1 MAGERCPVC
10 GADSRSP
17 SSGDTKL
24 DRHIFDYNDPHR
36 TLSLVPKVY
45 YGTDTPTTTDGY
57 KSGDWYVDLT
67 AKVLYSC
74 AVENSGSDP
83 VLMWI
88 QATTATAVT
97 FADLASALASY
108 STTAAVSQM
117 LAAYVLKSEA
127 TQFVTTQQLDARGYM
142 TAAGVASA
150 LVGYVTE
157 SSLDSRGYVT
167 AAALAS
173 ALSSYATSAS
183 VDLALTGFYTKE
195 ASDSRFAPLSALT
208 GLVTQTALDTRLS
221 QGFVTRQPVSPG
233 VWPELDLDSVLASY
247 LTSESAATTYLT
259 KELAASTYVTQLA
272 LSTALA
278 PYTTSASLP
287 AVLAPYLPKSEAAQ
301 LYVSKQEASDTYLKV
316 ADIPTRLSSYVT
328 ASSLAAA
335 LTSYYTKAAADVTF
349 AKPSD
354 LAQFVTDATVRS
366 YLSNYVSLEYLDGRL
381 ASYLTAAEAQQTYLT
396 PSALGSYG
404 FLTPESEFLANFVR
418 STTGQTDLDSA
429 LAGYAVR
436 VLDAGESRPPQ
447 SRVVKEAID
456 EVDARHDALAD
467 IVEGLVMTGGNS
479 DLLREVT
486 SAVTITESGVAR
498 KLLKLTDN
506 ATNWISFAAA
516 RALLGGGEDNRINV
530 AIPKRAVAGVARDFL
545 FGITFDN
552 YRAAA
557 GETTA
562 TFPLVRIEN
571 QDGTYSKP
579 KLRSYSA
586 NPFDL
591 SGVSVGTTVIWGF
604 TEYHDGEFVVTR
616 KVIYPVGGYQ

>member
-17 SSGDTKL
+17 SLGDTKL

-45 YGTDTPTTTDGY
+45 YGSDAPTTTDGY

-97 FADLASALASY
+97 FADLAAALASY
-108 STTAAVSQM
+108 STTAVVSQM
-117 LAAYVLKSEA
+117 LSAYVLKSEA
-127 TQFVTTQQLDARGYM
+127 TQFVTAQQLDARGYV

-183 VDLALTGFYTKE
+183 VELALAGFYTKE
-195 ASDSRFAPLSALT
+195 ASDARFAPLSALT

-233 VWPELDLDSVLASY
+233 VWPELDLDSVLAEY
-247 LTSESAATTYLT
+247 LTFASASATYLT

-278 PYTTSASLP
+278 PYATSASLP
-287 AVLAPYLPKSEAAQ
+287 AVLAPYLPKSEATQ

-354 LAQFVTDATVRS
+354 LVQFVTDATVRG
-366 YLSNYVSLEYLDGRL
+366 YLANYASLEYLDGRL
-381 ASYLTAAEAQQTYLT
+381 ASYLTAAEVQRTYLT
-396 PSALGSYG
+396 PAALGNYG
-404 FLTPESEFLANFVR
+404 FLTRDSEFFNTFVHR
-418 STTGQTDLDSA
+418 PSGETDIDKILSA
-429 LAGYAVR
+429 WLLSSVSDDATRPTSGRAVFNR
-436 VLDAGESRPPQ
+436 FTQ
-447 SRVVKEAID
+447 S
-456 EVDARHDALAD
+456 DARVDELSQTVA
-467 IVEGLVMTGGNS
+467 GLVITGGNA
-479 DLLREVT
+479 DRLLN
-486 SAVTITESGVAR
+486 ITQTALHPVSGTN
-498 KLLKLTDN
+498 LKHLMLTDN
-506 ATNWISFAAA
+506 ATNWIAVSNAMT
-516 RALLGGGEDNRINV
+516 LLSDGYHINFE
-530 AIPKRAVAGVARDFL
+530 IPKRRAIGVARDFL
-545 FGITFDN
+545 LCITFD
-552 YRAAA
+552 
-557 GETTA
+557 GSE
-562 TFPLVRIEN
+562 VG
-571 QDGTYSKP
+571 QV
-579 KLRSYSA
+579 
-586 NPFDL
+586 PFDIRSIVL
-591 SGVSVGTTVIWGF
+591 NGPKAVKPYLVSYVQDPFTLNGIIYGSTVIWAF
-604 TEYHDGEFVVTR
+604 TEYAESKYAVTR
-616 KVIYPVGGYQ
+616 KVLYPVEGFNA

>member
-1 MAGERCPVC
+1 MSRCPTC
-10 GADSRSP
+10 GADALNP
-17 SSGDTKL
+17 GSGQDPL
-24 DRHIFDYNDPHR
+24 ERHIRDYNDPHR

-45 YGTDTPTTTDGY
+45 YGSDAPTTTDGY

-74 AVENSGSDP
+74 AVENSGDEP
-83 VLMWI
+83 VLMWV

-97 FADLASALASY
+97 FADLAAALASY
-108 STTAAVSQM
+108 STTSAVSQM

-127 TQFVTTQQLDARGYM
+127 TQFVTAQQLDARGYV

-167 AAALAS
+167 ATALAS

-183 VDLALTGFYTKE
+183 VGLALTGFYTKE
-195 ASDSRFAPLSALT
+195 VSDARFAPLSALT

-278 PYTTSASLP
+278 PYATSASLP

-316 ADIPTRLSSYVT
+316 TDIPTRLSSYVT

-349 AKPSD
+349 AKSSD
-354 LAQFVTDATVRS
+354 LTQFVTDATVRG
-366 YLSNYVSLEYLDGRL
+366 YLANYASVEYLNGRL
-381 ASYLTAAEAQQTYLT
+381 ASYLRSADAQRTYLT
-396 PSALGSYG
+396 PGALQSYG
-404 FLTPESEFLANFVR
+404 FLTPESEFFAEFVR
-418 STTGQTDLDSA
+418 SATGQTDLDSA

-447 SRVVKEAID
+447 SRAVKAAID
-456 EVDARHDALAD
+456 GVDARHAALAE
-467 IVEGLVMTGGNS
+467 VVGGLVITGGNS
-479 DLLREVT
+479 DLLRDVT
-486 SAVTITESGVAR
+486 SAVAVIEGGVTR
-498 KLLKLTDN
+498 KLLKLADN
-506 ATNWISFAAA
+506 ATNWISFASA
-516 RALLGGGEDNRINV
+516 RGLLGGEANRIDV
-530 AIPKRAVAGVARDFL
+530 AIPKRAVDGVARDFL
-545 FGITFDN
+545 FGVTFDG

-562 TFPLVRIEN
+562 TFNIVRVEN
-571 QDGTYSKP
+571 PDGTYSKP
-579 KLRSYSA
+579 RLRSYSA

-591 SGVSVGTTVIWGF
+591 SGVSVGATVLWGF
-604 TEYHDGEFVVTR
+604 TEYRDGEFVVTR

>member
-1 MAGERCPVC
+1 MSRCPTC
-10 GADSRSP
+10 GAYALNP
-17 SSGDTKL
+17 GSGQDPL
-24 DRHIFDYNDPHR
+24 EQHIRDYNDPHR

-45 YGTDTPTTTDGY
+45 YGSDAPTATDGY

-74 AVENSGSDP
+74 AVENSGDEP
-83 VLMWI
+83 VLMWV

-97 FADLASALASY
+97 FADLAAAFASY

-127 TQFVTTQQLDARGYM
+127 TQFVTAQQLDARGYV

-183 VDLALTGFYTKE
+183 VELALTGFYTKE
-195 ASDSRFAPLSALT
+195 ASDSRFAPLSALA

-221 QGFVTRQPVSPG
+221 QGFVTRQPVSQG

-247 LTSESAATTYLT
+247 LTSASAETTYLT

-278 PYTTSASLP
+278 PYATSASLP

-328 ASSLAAA
+328 ESSLSAA

-354 LAQFVTDATVRS
+354 LTQFVTDATVRG
-366 YLSNYVSLEYLDGRL
+366 YLANYASVEYLNGRL
-381 ASYLTAAEAQQTYLT
+381 ASYLTAAAAQQTYLT

-404 FLTPESEFLANFVR
+404 FLTRDSDFFSTFVYR
-418 STTGQTDLDSA
+418 PSGETDIDKILSAWLLQSVSDNSARPTSGQ
-429 LAGYAVR
+429 AVFNR
-436 VLDAGESRPPQ
+436 FAQSDAR
-447 SRVVKEAID
+447 
-456 EVDARHDALAD
+456 VDALSQTVA
-467 IVEGLVMTGGNS
+467 GLVITGGNA
-479 DLLREVT
+479 DRLLD
-486 SAVTITESGVAR
+486 ITQTAQHTVSGAN
-498 KLLKLTDN
+498 LKHLMLTDN
-506 ATNWISFAAA
+506 ATNWIAASNA
-516 RALLGGGEDNRINV
+516 MTLLNDGYHINFETPERRAI
-530 AIPKRAVAGVARDFL
+530 GVARDFL
-545 FGITFDN
+545 LCITFD
-552 YRAAA
+552 
-557 GETTA
+557 GSE
-562 TFPLVRIEN
+562 VG
-571 QDGTYSKP
+571 QV
-579 KLRSYSA
+579 
-586 NPFDL
+586 PFDIRSIVL
-591 SGVSVGTTVIWGF
+591 RGSGAVKPYLVSYVQDPFTLNGIVYGSTVIWAF
-604 TEYHDGEFVVTR
+604 TEYADGKFAVTR
-616 KVIYPVGGYQ
+616 KVLYPVEGFNA

>member
-1 MAGERCPVC
+1 MSRCPTC
-10 GADSRSP
+10 GAAALNP
-17 SSGDTKL
+17 GSGQDPL
-24 DRHIFDYNDPHR
+24 EQHIRDYNDPHR
-36 TLSLVPKVY
+36 TLSFVPKVY
-45 YGTDTPTTTDGY
+45 YGSDAPTTTDGY

-74 AVENSGSDP
+74 AVENSGDEP
-83 VLMWI
+83 VLMWV

-97 FADLASALASY
+97 FADLAAALASY
-108 STTAAVSQM
+108 ATTAAISQM

-127 TQFVTTQQLDARGYM
+127 TQFVTSQQLDARGYV

-195 ASDSRFAPLSALT
+195 ASDARFAPLSALT

-247 LTSESAATTYLT
+247 LTSASAATTYLT

-278 PYTTSASLP
+278 PYATSASLP

-328 ASSLAAA
+328 ASSLAAE
-335 LTSYYTKAAADVTF
+335 LTSYYTKAAADATF

-354 LAQFVTDATVRS
+354 LTQFVTDATVRG
-366 YLSNYVSLEYLDGRL
+366 YLVNYASVEYLNGRL
-381 ASYLTAAEAQQTYLT
+381 ASYLTAAAAQQTYLT
-396 PSALGSYG
+396 PSALDSYG
-404 FLTPESEFLANFVR
+404 FLTRDSDFFNTFVYR
-418 STTGQTDLDSA
+418 PSGETDIDKILSA
-429 LAGYAVR
+429 WILLSVSDDATRPTSGRAVFNR
-436 VLDAGESRPPQ
+436 FTQ
-447 SRVVKEAID
+447 S
-456 EVDARHDALAD
+456 DARIDALSQTVA
-467 IVEGLVMTGGNS
+467 GLVITGGNS
-479 DLLREVT
+479 DRLLD
-486 SAVTITESGVAR
+486 ITQTTQHTVYGAD
-498 KLLKLTDN
+498 LKHLMLTDN
-506 ATNWISFAAA
+506 ATNWIAASNA
-516 RALLGGGEDNRINV
+516 MTLLGDGYHINFE
-530 AIPKRAVAGVARDFL
+530 IPTRRATGVARDFL
-545 FGITFDN
+545 LCITFD
-552 YRAAA
+552 
-557 GETTA
+557 GSE
-562 TFPLVRIEN
+562 VG
-571 QDGTYSKP
+571 QV
-579 KLRSYSA
+579 
-586 NPFDL
+586 PFDIRSIVL
-591 SGVSVGTTVIWGF
+591 SGSGTVKPYLVSYVQDPFTLNGIIYGSTVIWAF
-604 TEYHDGEFVVTR
+604 TEYAEGKFAVTR
-616 KVIYPVGGYQ
+616 KILYPVEGFNA